1 MHHPLYRLTLLGLA
15 LAGGLSWG
23 HGGVLQS
30 KTAMPGS
37 VGVQQHKP
45 VSNVGPHLYAKA
57 GALQHRA
64 PVHRSAPRQT
74 NLNSAQDPTP
84 APTNLTQA
92 IATNQ
97 TPSISTNRVLIRL
110 AAKPDPEKVEAE
122 KQRLSKNLLEFQQ
135 MRADQGSSRAQYD
148 MGVRY
153 LNGDGVEQDKTKAVD
168 LFKKASAG
176 GESMANR
183 KLTQLGEAV
192 PEAAPAEKP

>member
-1 MHHPLYRLTLLGLA
+1 MHHLLYRLTLLGLA

-37 VGVQQHKP
+37 VGVQQYKP
-45 VSNVGPHLYAKA
+45 VSNVGPRLYAKA
-57 GALQHRA
+57 GSLQHRA

-74 NLNSAQDPTP
+74 NLNPAQDTTP

-97 TPSISTNRVLIRL
+97 AIAISTNRVLIRP

-183 KLTQLGEAV
+183 KLTQLGETL